1 MSRRV
6 LPREEMSRRAPLL
19 AISVVLLLTSFVL
32 LGLGHVIPG
41 FTVFIGAF
49 LAVAAAKRA

>member
-1 MSRRV
+1 M

-19 AISVVLLLTSFVL
+19 GLALVLMLASFVL
-32 LGLGHVIPG
+32 FGLGHGVLAM
-41 FTVFIGAF
+41 TLFIGAF